1 MTSDKRANGK
11 NRNSQL
17 GAYCDFR
24 VPTSGLRPLLACH
37 SSLVTVLMRKAIE
50 ITGMVQGVGFRPFV
64 FRLAT
69 DNHLTGFITNTAAG
83 VSIEVEGTADGVES
97 FLERLP
103 KEIPPLARITGI
115 IVADRPSN
123 HDVGFRILP
132 SRSGEERRV
141 LISPDVAVCDDC
153 LAELFNPAGRRFRYP
168 FINCTNCGPRYTIVR
183 DIPYDRAKTSMA
195 PFPMCPDC
203 QREYDDPR
211 DRRFHAQPNACWKC
225 GPGVELWDNSGR
237 RIEVGDP
244 IQKTVELLAA
254 GEIVAVKGLGGFHL
268 AADAMN
274 EASVARL
281 RERKRRVEKPFAV
294 MAPSLADLE
303 EFCCLNDTARQL
315 LQSPAHPIVLLR
327 KKRPERF
334 APSVAPFN
342 RDLGV
347 FLPYTPLHH
356 LLFAGNGVGASE
368 RQKSRSSP
376 CPPCPKNFH
385 TESTEPLRDLRV
397 KAFPSTDVT
406 ERFENI
412 NAASKEAEG
421 PRLAALVMT
430 SGNISE
436 EPIAIDNA
444 EAVERLRGLADYF
457 LVHNREILLR
467 ADDSVVRVGGGRAR
481 QVRRSRGYVPSP
493 IFLKEDL
500 PPVLA
505 VGGELKNT
513 ICITRGREAFLS
525 QHIGDLENL
534 ESYKFFESTVAG
546 LKRILEVEPRMLA
559 YDLHPDYFSTRW
571 ALNRQGIEAVGVQH
585 HHAHIASCM
594 AENQLD
600 ARVIG
605 FALDGTGYGLDGNVW
620 GGEVLAC
627 DYRGF
632 ERLAHLQH
640 IPMPGGSAV
649 IVEPRR
655 MAIGYL
661 FRHFGRELWDLDI
674 PFVRG
679 LDRRRTE
686 ALLRMIEHGL
696 NCPLTSSTGR
706 LFDAVA
712 AIAGVREQV
721 NYEAQAAIELEAAIE
736 EHGAEPSSAP
746 SAGASGEGDG
756 YPFAIRDEGGGWVID
771 TRPMF
776 VALAQDMRDR
786 APTGLVSRRFHLGL
800 VDVLART
807 AALLRERTGLDRV
820 CLSGGSFQNTFLSA
834 HLQRRLEKESFQVFS
849 HTEVPCGDGGI
860 SLGQAI
866 IAAHRKD

>member
-1 MTSDKRANGK
+1 
-11 NRNSQL
+11 
-17 GAYCDFR
+17 
-24 VPTSGLRPLLACH
+24 
-37 SSLVTVLMRKAIE
+37 MRKAIE
-50 ITGMVQGVGFRPFV
+50 ITGIVQGVGFRPFI

-69 DNHLTGFITNTAAG
+69 ENHLTGFITNTEAG
-83 VSIEVEGTADGVES
+83 VSIEVEGAADAVES

-103 KEIPPLARITGI
+103 KEVPPLARITSI
-115 IVADRPSN
+115 VVADRPSN
-123 HDVGFRILP
+123 HDVDFRILP
-132 SRSGEERRV
+132 SRAGEERRV
-141 LISPDVAVCDDC
+141 LIAPDVAICDDC
-153 LAELFNPAGRRFRYP
+153 LAELLNPADRRFRYP

-183 DIPYDRAKTSMA
+183 DIPYDRAKTSMSV
-195 PFPMCPDC
+195 FPMCPEC

-225 GPGVELWDNSGR
+225 GPTVELWNSAGQ
-237 RIEVGDP
+237 RIEVADP

-268 AADAMN
+268 AVDAMN
-274 EASVARL
+274 QAAVARL
-281 RERKRRVEKPFAV
+281 RERKRRVEKPFAI
-294 MAPSLADLE
+294 MAATLAGVD
-303 EFCCLNDTARQL
+303 EFCLLDDISREL

-327 KKRPERF
+327 KKLPERL

-356 LLFAGNGVGASE
+356 LLFAGNSAGASG
-368 RQKSRSSP
+368 RQKSRSSQ
-376 CPPCPKNFH
+376 CPPWPKNFH
-385 TESTEPLRDLRV
+385 TESTEPLRDLCV
-397 KAFPSTDVT
+397 KAFPSTEVT
-406 ERFENI
+406 ERSENI
-412 NAASKEAEG
+412 NAAQKEADG
-421 PRLAALVMT
+421 PRPAALVMT

-467 ADDSVVRVGGGRAR
+467 ADDSVVRVAGGRAR
-481 QVRRSRGYVPSP
+481 QVRRSRGYVPAP
-493 IFLKEDL
+493 AFLKEEL

-546 LKRILEVEPRMLA
+546 LERILEVEPRILA

-571 ALNRQGIEAVGVQH
+571 ALAQQGMERVGVQH

-594 AENQLD
+594 AENHLD
-600 ARVIG
+600 GRVIG

-620 GGEVLAC
+620 GGEVLVC

-632 ERLAHLQH
+632 ERLAHLQYV
-640 IPMPGGSAV
+640 PMPGGSAA

-655 MAIGYL
+655 MAVSYL
-661 FRHFGRELWDLDI
+661 LQHFGRDFWDLNI
-674 PFVRG
+674 PFVQG
-679 LDRRRTE
+679 LDRRKTE
-686 ALLRMIEHGL
+686 MLLRATERRI
-696 NCPLTSSTGR
+696 NSPLTSSAGR

-712 AIAGVREQV
+712 AVAGVREQV

-736 EHGAEPSSAP
+736 ERRAERRSAP
-746 SAGASGEGDG
+746 FVEASSEDDG
-756 YPFAIRDEGGGWVID
+756 YPFALREENGGWIID

-776 VALAQDMRDR
+776 VAVVQDIRDGL
-786 APTGLVSRRFHLGL
+786 PTGVVSHRFHLGF

-807 AALLRERTGLDRV
+807 AALVRARTGLDRI
-820 CLSGGSFQNTFLSA
+820 CLSGGSFQNCFLSE
-834 HLQRRLEKESFQVFS
+834 HLQTLLEREGFQVFT
-849 HTEVPCGDGGI
+849 HAEVPCGDGGI
-860 SLGQAI
+860 SLGQALV
-866 IAAHRKD
+866 AAHRRAP